1 IEGDVEFD
9 AFASSDRLTDIKHRR
24 VIALAFAD
32 HDTTFDGERIER
44 GAHRVDG
51 RLIGSALIGA
61 AYQPRGGD
69 GGVNWRPGKRQRQLV
84 TDDVAH
90 ERLQRG
96 PAVST
101 GITNGG
107 SAVTSSA
114 SIARTAAS
122 IFARAHVCVV
132 STIGTA
138 GPSCTGICRKLSI
151 EISSCASLSEMA
163 ATTPGRSFTRRRR

>member
-1 IEGDVEFD
+1 PHCLADIE
-9 AFASSDRLTDIKHRR
+9 HRR

-32 HDTTFDGERIER
+32 DDTAFDGQSIER
-44 GAHRVDG
+44 GTHGVDG
-51 RLIGSALIGA
+51 GLVGGALIAA

-69 GGVNWRPGKRQRQLV
+69 SGIDWRPGQRQRQLV
-84 TDDVAH
+84 TYDVAH

-138 GPSCTGICRKLSI
+138 GPSWTGICR
-151 EISSCASLSEMA
+151 
-163 ATTPGRSFTRRRR
+163 